1 MVDCSFIFRLQ
12 DRIAIRVY
20 SNESITEKQESRQKQ
35 MRIRKACKK
44 FCRNPNLK
52 KISKLTHVCNTVF
65 FLINLIYYV
74 FYTELI
80 GKKLKNN
87 YIFQSVTM
95 ITVLNYNQSFSSR
108 IRCTIYMHPF
118 YSNIDIRPSNI
129 KSF

>member
-1 MVDCSFIFRLQ
+1 MVDRSFIFRLQ

-20 SNESITEKQESRQKQ
+20 PNESITEKKESRPRQ
-35 MRIRKACKK
+35 MPIRKVCKK
-44 FCRNPNLK
+44 FCRNPNIR
-52 KISKLTHVCNTVF
+52 KISKLTHVCNTVFF

-87 YIFQSVTM
+87 YILQSV
-95 ITVLNYNQSFSSR
+95 NQSFSSS